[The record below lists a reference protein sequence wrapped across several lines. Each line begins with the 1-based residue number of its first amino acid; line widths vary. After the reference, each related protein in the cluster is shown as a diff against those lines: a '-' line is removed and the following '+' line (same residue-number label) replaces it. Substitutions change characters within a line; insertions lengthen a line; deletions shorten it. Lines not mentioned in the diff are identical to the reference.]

1 MTCLSLTRTAA
12 ALMLTAGTA
21 LGGSLS
27 DPIVAPPV
35 AAPVPAETGRQAY
48 VFGSLAYVFS
58 DVEYEDIGASA
69 IASID
74 LDGAAATLG
83 IGHVWTRGDWSIAVE
98 LDATSGTGPSPVIF
112 GGTPCTSG
120 FAGCS
125 GSMDWLAT
133 LRLVLGRDYGA
144 YHPYVTA
151 GVAAASLS
159 GTASASAC
167 GGGADFCTFED
178 TLTGLVVGL
187 GVKRQLKNN
196 WFLRGEYL
204 LTDLGSAA
212 FNTANV
218 TGRHKFGVLRIG
230 IEHRF

>member
-12 ALMLTAGTA
+12 ALMLTAGSA
-21 LGGSLS
+21 MAGSLS
-27 DPIVAPPV
+27 EPVVAPPV
-35 AAPVPAETGRQAY
+35 AAPAPAETSRQAY
-48 VFGSLAYVFS
+48 AFGSLAYVLS

-69 IASID
+69 STSID
-74 LDGAAATLG
+74 LDGAAVTLG
-83 IGHVWTRGDWSIAVE
+83 LGHMWTRGDWSIAVE

-112 GGTPCTSG
+112 GATPCAAG

-125 GSMDWLAT
+125 GTMDWLAT

-159 GTASASAC
+159 GTASASGC
-167 GGGADFCTFED
+167 GGGVDSCTFQD

-204 LTDLGSAA
+204 YADLGDAA
-212 FNTANV
+212 FTTSNV
-218 TGRHKFGVLRIG
+218 IGSHRFGVLRIG